1 MDPIAWL
8 MTQTGSFIVGALL
21 LVLGYGYI
29 KLGFQAK
36 TMKLFKLAGIVLVA
50 YAVLSY
56 AGISLVST
64 EDEAPAS
71 TVGSFD
77 VTGSESSTWLTVD
90 NNAQSFTWAVTY
102 NYTAGD
108 FTGVGGADGLA
119 GDASNTEYGEFTF
132 QVDRGLGTV
141 GLVQTYGD
149 VLTIPS
155 ISNDTDGE
163 SYPVLTKTND
173 LYNAIWT
180 RAADSTTAYD
190 MITLTIAEDDD
201 GVSATL
207 NMTLSASAIHSMDQ
221 YDSFNISV
229 YVGGETWTIQVLL
242 ATVS

>member
-8 MTQTGSFIVGALL
+8 GTQVGAFSVG
-21 LVLGYGYI
+21 LVCLIIGYGYI
-29 KLGFQAK
+29 RFGFQQK
-36 TMKLFKLAGIVLVA
+36 TLKLFKLVGVIGVG
-50 YAVLSY
+50 YALLSY
-56 AGISLVST
+56 FGVWAISA
-64 EDEAPAS
+64 DEAPPAS

-102 NYTAGD
+102 NYTSAD
-108 FTGVGGADGLA
+108 FTGVGGAA
-119 GDASNTEYGEFTF
+119 GGAGAASNSEYGAFTF

-155 ISNDTDGE
+155 ITNDTTGD
-163 SYPVLTKTND
+163 STPVVTKTND
-173 LYNAIWT
+173 QYNAIWT
-180 RAADSTTAYD
+180 RADLTTAYD
-190 MITLTIAEDDD
+190 MITLTIAETAD

-207 NMTLSASAIHSMDQ
+207 NMTLSTTAIGSMDQ
-221 YDSFNISV
+221 YDAFNMSV
-229 YVGGETWTIQVLL
+229 YIGGETWTIQVLL

>member
-8 MTQTGSFIVGALL
+8 MTQTGAFIVGALL

-36 TMKLFKLAGIVLVA
+36 TMKLFKVGGFLLVA
-50 YAVLSY
+50 YAIASY

-64 EDEAPAS
+64 DDEAPAT

-108 FTGVGGADGLA
+108 FTNAVGTGTAT
-119 GDASNTEYGEFTF
+119 NTEYGAFTF

-149 VLTIPS
+149 VMTIPS

-180 RAADSTTAYD
+180 RADATTAYD

-242 ATVS
+242 ATVY